1 MLPSFSIFELMTE
14 EATNRG
20 GEWLFQYD
28 ELDRAGELQ
37 KQFKVKSVE
46 AAIRALKPFLEQYF
60 RERNVE
66 QVIEISLAPPKV
78 KILST
83 EGAKFILDSMSL
95 RGKAKAGKSF
105 EDLVASQL
113 SRKLTGQVM
122 SIGYRQRQGVPA
134 FRNTLKE
141 LGIDLTNAKHLK
153 DGGLDVIWLPPLG
166 KKSEIPFLNFQ
177 CKNTETIGDD
187 VKGSVSDAR
196 KHLHSHHL
204 FRPDDFVVFAVFNT
218 YLDPKMVKDSKGR
231 GCVYLGL
238 PELLTSRNK
247 APAPIFL

>member
-20 GEWLFQYD
+20 GEWLFEYD

-37 KQFKVKSVE
+37 NEFKIKTLE
-46 AAIRALKPFLEQYF
+46 GAIRALKPFLEQYF
-60 RERNVE
+60 AERNIE
-66 QVIEISLAPPKV
+66 QVIEITLTPPKV
-78 KILST
+78 KILSVA
-83 EGAKFILDSMSL
+83 GAKFILASKAL
-95 RGKAKAGKSF
+95 RGNSKSGKRF
-105 EDLVASQL
+105 EDLVANQL
-113 SRKLTGQVM
+113 SRKLNGQVM
-122 SIGYRQRQGVPA
+122 SVGYRQRQGVAA
-134 FRNTLKE
+134 FRSTLKE
-141 LGIDLTNAKHLK
+141 LGVDLTGAKYLK

-166 KKSEIPFLNFQ
+166 KKSEIPFMNFQ

-196 KHLHSHHL
+196 KHLHSHQL
-204 FRPDDFVVFAVFNT
+204 FRPDDFLIFAVFNT

-238 PELLTSRNK
+238 PELLACRNLT
-247 APAPIFL
+247 PPPMFI

>member
-14 EATNRG
+14 EAFNRG

-28 ELDRAGELQ
+28 ELERAGELQ
-37 KQFKVKSVE
+37 KEFKAKTTKE
-46 AAIRALKPFLEQYF
+46 AIQALKPFLEQYF
-60 RERNVE
+60 TERNVE
-66 QVIEISLAPPKV
+66 QVIEITLAPPKV
-78 KILST
+78 KILSA
-83 EGAKFILDSMSL
+83 EGAQFILASKAL
-95 RGKAKAGKSF
+95 RGNPQSGKRF
-105 EDLVASQL
+105 EDLVACQL

-122 SIGYRQRQGVPA
+122 SVGYRQRNGVPK
-134 FRNTLKE
+134 FRAALKD
-141 LGIDLTNAKHLK
+141 LGIDLSGVTHLK

-196 KHLHSHHL
+196 KSFHSHHL
-204 FRPDDFVVFAVFNT
+204 FKPEDFLIFAVFNT
-218 YLDPKMVKDSKGR
+218 YLDPKKVKDSKGR

-238 PELLTSRNK
+238 PELLDCRNLTY
-247 APAPIFL
+247 PPVFI